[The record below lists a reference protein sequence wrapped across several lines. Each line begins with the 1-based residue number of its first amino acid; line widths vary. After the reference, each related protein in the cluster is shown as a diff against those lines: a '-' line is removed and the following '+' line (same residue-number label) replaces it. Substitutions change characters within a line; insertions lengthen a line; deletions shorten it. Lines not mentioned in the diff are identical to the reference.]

1 MNNELTS
8 PELTGTG
15 YIIVNVTTANQAI
28 PIDGA
33 SVYVYEYLP
42 QQSEG
47 NPGELIT
54 VETTNAS
61 GATKRIALPAPDRSI
76 SLSPGIKKAYQTYN
90 IDVQKDGY
98 YNQSYINVPVFDS
111 ITAIQNVD
119 LIPLSANGRTD
130 GIRNDGIIYYESENP
145 SL

>member
-28 PIDGA
+28 PIEGA
-33 SVYVYEYLP
+33 SVYVYEYFP

-47 NPGELIT
+47 DPGELIT
-54 VETTNAS
+54 VETTNSS

-76 SLSPGIKKAYQTYN
+76 SLSPGIKK
-90 IDVQKDGY
+90 
-98 YNQSYINVPVFDS
+98 SLS
-111 ITAIQNVD
+111 D
-119 LIPLSANGRTD
+119 LQH
-130 GIRNDGIIYYESENP
+130 
-145 SL
+145 